1 MDQKTLEQPWKQYIT
16 EKAKL
21 HPTKAPKTLPS
32 DQGGDQELC
41 PGSAECSTEEHYLGA
56 SEYCAFRSNNGTV
69 EVHGSTG
76 TSG

>member
-1 MDQKTLEQPWKQYIT
+1 MDQKTLEQPWKQYMI

-21 HPTKAPKTLPS
+21 HPTKALEALPS
-32 DQGGDQELC
+32 DQSEDQELC
-41 PGSAECSTEEHYLGA
+41 PGSAECSSEEHYLGA
-56 SEYCAFRSNNGTV
+56 SVYCAFRSNNRTV